1 MAQKLWLMELSFQV
15 NARIKEREGKVLSS
29 AEMGSL
35 ALSGILDGSSLH

>member
-29 AEMGSL
+29 AEMGSR